1 MKNKGNVAVGEVAC
15 LREQVV
21 KEPHLGEPPEKGQEP
36 EGNKSSAGG
45 GPGQS
50 SKSKKDG
57 NRRKRNKG
65 RS

>member
-21 KEPHLGEPPEKGQEP
+21 KELKVGEPPAKGEEP
-36 EGNKSSAGG
+36 KGGKSAAG
-45 GPGQS
+45 GPGPEGSQ
-50 SKSKKDG
+50 SKKDG